1 MAGLK
6 LKLRPDEQV
15 LINGAVIQNG
25 PYAVELTVK
34 TPDTYI
40 LRLRDALHPDEVTTP
55 VKRVCY
61 VAQLAV
67 AGAVDAAQ
75 ALADF
80 MKGVDALKE
89 VFHDEGAQRMLC
101 EAEAFAQGK
110 NFYKAMQTMRRMIK
124 YEEAVLM
131 YPQVRENE
139 NAASKTW

>member
-1 MAGLK
+1 MPGLK
-6 LKLRPDEQV
+6 LKLRPDEQI

-40 LRLRDALHPDEVTTP
+40 LRLRDALHPDEVNTP

-67 AGAVDAAQ
+67 AGTVGVDAALSDFTKGVSALKQVFRDEGSQ
-75 ALADF
+75 AL
-80 MKGVDALKE
+80 LE
-89 VFHDEGAQRMLC
+89 
-101 EAEAFAQGK
+101 EAEGFAQTH

-131 YPQVRENE
+131 YPEVRN
-139 NAASKTW
+139 NAAGISASA